1 MTIDPEAQPEVGRGD
16 LTYTMAITAGAL
28 GGTTRVEIT
37 PNHSFGDEVG
47 ARLVFKLKLSFY
59 RIQVLQYFINI
70 YSLRIDQMI
79 ILESYHVMFLIR
91 NMISM
96 HFIPST
102 MASYVAILPGKD
114 NRNTSFETV

>member
-47 ARLVFKLKLSFY
+47 ARLVSKLKLSFY
-59 RIQVLQYFINI
+59 RIKVLQFFIDI
-70 YSLRIDQMI
+70 YSLRIDQML
-79 ILESYHVMFLIR
+79 ILESYHVMFLTR

-96 HFIPST
+96 PFIPST
-102 MASYVAILPGKD
+102 MVSCVAI
-114 NRNTSFETV
+114 

>member
-16 LTYTMAITAGAL
+16 LTYTMSITAGAL

-47 ARLVFKLKLSFY
+47 ARLVIKLKLSFY
-59 RIQVLQYFINI
+59 FIKVLRHFINI
-70 YSLRIDQMI
+70 YSLRIDQML

-102 MASYVAILPGKD
+102 MISYVAI
-114 NRNTSFETV
+114 